1 MDDLCT
7 AGRDRMEIGRL
18 TVDRVVKVASPSI
31 ARGLKAVGRRSNVP
45 GRTEAGHSTDLDL
58 KAVGRHS
65 IARGL
70 KAVGRH
76 SIALD
81 RMGTGLRTR
90 AATVGSPS
98 IARSATI
105 DHRVPIV
112 RGRTARVPSVRPETG
127 RGRSDRAAT
136 AATAVRRSTGRAD
149 RGRLA
154 EEIGRAATS
163 AVRQANTLR
172 VRSERRAPTRQS

>member
-1 MDDLCT
+1 MYDLRT
-7 AGRDRMEIGRL
+7 AGRDRREIGRL

-31 ARGLKAVGRRSNVP
+31 ARGLKAFGRHSNVP
-45 GRTEAGHSTDLDL
+45 GRTEA
-58 KAVGRHS
+58 AHS